1 MNKMRLVWVDSLKG
15 WLMLLVVMGHA
26 IQYCMNDGECESNYW
41 WNLIY
46 SFHMPAFIALSGF
59 VNFRPNKN
67 SPPQYK
73 YYLTL
78 CKRRTRQLLVP
89 FFLWSIIKW
98 AINSSFSFDNL
109 VHVMFSA
116 GGFFWFL
123 WALWAISIIFIIGN
137 VLSRILSIR
146 QEITDGV
153 ITLAIVSIMV
163 FGDIRILG
171 FQFISYY
178 FVFYVIGYYCN
189 KYNKR
194 FITDNMWFMVL
205 GGLAWFFMASF
216 WNMHQ
221 LPFFLEGIPYVP
233 KSLLLYAYRFAT
245 AFIGIFVLLSV
256 GHRFLNGMKSF
267 NTQIVHIGKV
277 SLGLYVIHLVI
288 IISLSRWLVALLPS
302 CPLPILIGI
311 SFISTYCI
319 AISIVE
325 ILLRFKITAKLL
337 LGKV

>member
-1 MNKMRLVWVDSLKG
+1 MNKTRLVWVDSLKG

-26 IQYCMNDGECESNYW
+26 IQYCMNDGECESHYW

-46 SFHMPAFIALSGF
+46 SFHMPAFMALSGF
-59 VNFRPNKN
+59 VNYRPNKFPHSIN
-67 SPPQYK
+67 H
-73 YYLTL
+73 YLTL

-89 FFLWSIIKW
+89 YLLWSVIKW
-98 AINSSFSFDNL
+98 AIDGSFCLDNL
-109 VHVMFSA
+109 VHTFVA

-123 WALWAISIIFIIGN
+123 WALWVISMIFIIGN

-146 QEITDGV
+146 QEIIDGV
-153 ITLAIVSIMV
+153 ITVAIVLVMV

-178 FVFYVIGYYCN
+178 FVFYIIGYYCN
-189 KYNKR
+189 KYNKLL
-194 FITDNMWFMVL
+194 ITNNIWFMIF
-205 GGLAWFFMASF
+205 GGMVWFFMASF
-216 WNMHQ
+216 WNMHK
-221 LPFFLEGIPYVP
+221 LPFFLEGIPYIP

-245 AFIGIFVLLSV
+245 AFVGLFVLLSV
-256 GHRFLNGMKSF
+256 GNRFLNGMKSF

-288 IISLSRWLVALLPS
+288 IISLSKWLVAMLPS
-302 CPLPILIGI
+302 CTLPILIGI
-311 SFISTYCI
+311 SFILTCCL

-325 ILLRFKITAKLL
+325 ILSRFKITAKLL